1 MRSPIAAMRSR
12 AGPSRRTRRSCATA
26 VLRNGTARRFA
37 VIAAH
42 RTLDGSGR
50 FLRSL
55 GTGTATFAI
64 PVTAATAAVALRTST
79 QLARTRPRATAAGS
93 IEAGDGEER
102 KHYVRW
108 NWECSN
114 VENLVSNVTTNR
126 R

>member
-1 MRSPIAAMRSR
+1 MRGPIAAMRSR
-12 AGPSRRTRRSCATA
+12 TGPSRRTRCSGATA
-26 VLRNGTARRFA
+26 VLRDGTARRFA

-42 RTLDGSGR
+42 RTLYGSGR

-64 PVTAATAAVALRTST
+64 PVPAATAAVALRTS
-79 QLARTRPRATAAGS
+79 QLARTGPRATAAGS
-93 IEAGDGEER
+93 IVADDGEER

-114 VENLVSNVTTNR
+114 AENLVSNVTNNR